1 MPVHC
6 VVRFLE
12 IGKICLRGGLGM
24 NVARMCGGIIMI
36 AGPELA
42 PRVIWPRPKDF
53 RPPDMISD

>member
-1 MPVHC
+1 
-6 VVRFLE
+6 
-12 IGKICLRGGLGM
+12 M

-53 RPPDMISD
+53 RPPDMISDCSESNNECEETVQE